1 MRARQG
7 KRHSSAKEQDAQLFR
22 LTCGR
27 RAERPAGALV
37 DSIAEHAGPVVR
49 TATARVDLERA
60 VVLLEPRGVR
70 ASEGQDDEEGVSDAL
85 VSIAC
90 NT

>member
-1 MRARQG
+1 
-7 KRHSSAKEQDAQLFR
+7 
-22 LTCGR
+22 
-27 RAERPAGALV
+27 
-37 DSIAEHAGPVVR
+37 VR